1 MKFKLLF
8 GQAFFGPFSDSKG
21 RKPAIYIG
29 FVVFSFGCLVSIF
42 STSFSGMQARQSYC
56 LLCHLA
62 QALFRSRDLL
72 PITWILRRATRGF
85 FLASPTRLGVSI
97 LLSIL
102 LSVHTLEQASG
113 TRVPGLNRLQLVINL
128 QPW

>member
-1 MKFKLLF
+1 VTENTKLSIPLLE
-8 GQAFFGPFSDSKG
+8 
-21 RKPAIYIG
+21 
-29 FVVFSFGCLVSIF
+29 FVALMALVFSFGCLVSTF

-97 LLSIL
+97 LSIL
-102 LSVHTLEQASG
+102 L
-113 TRVPGLNRLQLVINL
+113 
-128 QPW
+128 